1 MAKADNG
8 EEGPPAQS
16 TDGRDGKYPLA
27 ACLGRKRPNLHHDQR
42 GHPLP

>member
-27 ACLGRKRPNLHHDQR
+27 ACLRRKRPHLHHDQR